1 MLGIYNAAVMFF
13 AGKGVEHS
21 FEKAAEYFQKAAD
34 RGFTAAQ
41 VSPHRLLCLNAYI
54 QVNLGNMY
62 YQGFGVE
69 KNRTKARE
77 MYALAAEEDK
87 NAKALLEELDIEERG
102 GEAVDNNNTK

>member
-1 MLGIYNAAVMFF
+1 
-13 AGKGVEHS
+13 
-21 FEKAAEYFQKAAD
+21 
-34 RGFTAAQ
+34 
-41 VSPHRLLCLNAYI
+41 
-54 QVNLGNMY
+54 MY

-102 GEAVDNNNTK
+102 GEAIDNNNTK